1 MSESKNDIPAEVEK
15 NLVLEKALDEEI
27 AKARSNEAATADAV
41 VTAPFF
47 AVHTKH
53 SCDVCFQQP
62 SSARGSLPVTARTLI
77 FAPAALTPTA
87 GQRLDWRRRCWVSV
101 HMTII
106 LVLLIEEHI
115 MVLLGLNFFHNVPLS
130 SSPQPVTRSTALRSC

>member
-41 VTAPFF
+41 VPAPFF
-47 AVHTKH
+47 AVP
-53 SCDVCFQQP
+53 CDVCFQQP
-62 SSARGSLPVTARTLI
+62 IIGKRFTSSDRKNFDLCARCFDAYSGPEIGLEEAVLGKCSHDNNSVTDRAYY
-77 FAPAALTPTA
+77 PYY
-87 GQRLDWRRRCWVSV
+87 
-101 HMTII
+101 
-106 LVLLIEEHI
+106 
-115 MVLLGLNFFHNVPLS
+115 VPLS

>member
-41 VTAPFF
+41 VPAPFF

-53 SCDVCFQQP
+53 SCGVCFQQP
-62 SSARGSLPVTARTLI
+62 IIGKRFTSSDRKNFDLCARCFDAYSGPEIGLEEAVLGKCSHDNNSGITDRGAYYGIVGSQLFP
-77 FAPAALTPTA
+77 
-87 GQRLDWRRRCWVSV
+87 
-101 HMTII
+101 
-106 LVLLIEEHI
+106 
-115 MVLLGLNFFHNVPLS
+115 
-130 SSPQPVTRSTALRSC
+130 